1 MNKFIY
7 KMKFWKLINKIN
19 IIKLI
24 KKIQINNIIHCNKK
38 VNKLFQIK
46 IMKFLKM
53 KYKSK
58 KNFHKINI
66 NFHFIFN
73 IKI

>member
-38 VNKLFQIK
+38 VNKLFQI
-46 IMKFLKM
+46 
-53 KYKSK
+53 
-58 KNFHKINI
+58 
-66 NFHFIFN
+66 
-73 IKI
+73 